1 LILPA
6 HARGRQENRRVR
18 LVHSGG
24 TIGRILHVTSL
35 DRELDV
41 LERQPAVG

>member
-1 LILPA
+1 VRA
-6 HARGRQENRRVR
+6 RQESRRLR

-24 TIGRILHVTSL
+24 TIGRVLRITSL

-41 LERQPAVG
+41 AEHAPAVP